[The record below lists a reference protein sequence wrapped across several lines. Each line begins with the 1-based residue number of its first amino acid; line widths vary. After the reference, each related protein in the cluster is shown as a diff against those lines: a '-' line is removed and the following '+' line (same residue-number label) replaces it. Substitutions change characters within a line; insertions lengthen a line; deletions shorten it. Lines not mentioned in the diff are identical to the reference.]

1 MERLG
6 EMQWHIYEYSTN
18 LCVDL
23 KKYMIFF
30 ILKQQNRLSFSSIK
44 NYKFPDLKVFF
55 SSLTDTAV
63 LLF

>member
-23 KKYMIFF
+23 KKKIWFF
-30 ILKQQNRLSFSSIK
+30 LILKQQNSLSFSSIK
-44 NYKFPDLKVFF
+44 NYKFSDLKVFF
-55 SSLTDTAV
+55 FLV
-63 LLF
+63 